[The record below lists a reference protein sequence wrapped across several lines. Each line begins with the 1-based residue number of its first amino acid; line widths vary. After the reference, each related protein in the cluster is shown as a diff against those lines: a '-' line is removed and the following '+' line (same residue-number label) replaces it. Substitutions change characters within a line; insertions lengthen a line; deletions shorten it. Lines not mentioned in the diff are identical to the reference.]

1 MGKEPNGHP
10 EDTLP
15 PEQKKS
21 PPSSDRLV
29 KIMQSMTGD
38 FTDEDLDE
46 IINLVEKIKSK
57 KKGER

>member
-10 EDTLP
+10 EDTLT

-21 PPSSDRLV
+21 PTSSDRLV
-29 KIMQSMTGD
+29 RIMQSITGD

>member
-1 MGKEPNGHP
+1 
-10 EDTLP
+10 
-15 PEQKKS
+15 
-21 PPSSDRLV
+21 
-29 KIMQSMTGD
+29 MQSITGD